1 MQTLTLG
8 PFAVH
13 PDGILRPRAPALRPA
28 LRFAWRGRPCEAAM
42 HGPEEGLRI
51 TAIAARVPSTAEHGA
66 EHRRGSLAALAD
78 LPPSLPAGWR
88 LALTPDHR
96 VRLEAPAPLEPGR
109 APTAVALIAAMVRFC
124 LALDPYLDRLEA
136 ALGAPGTEN
145 TWPG

>member
-66 EHRRGSLAALAD
+66 EHRRAA
-78 LPPSLPAGWR
+78 SRRSRTCRPACPRAGGWR
-88 LALTPDHR
+88 SR
-96 VRLEAPAPLEPGR
+96 
-109 APTAVALIAAMVRFC
+109 PTTASGWRRR
-124 LALDPYLDRLEA
+124 PRSNR
-136 ALGAPGTEN
+136 GAP
-145 TWPG
+145 PPRSR